1 MAICKRNTC
10 YISVGRSKFYYC
22 RKLREEKHENRKES
36 LLSIL
41 IRESVDSCVSI
52 ISKKKATSSKKSI
65 SLVRTMVQDTKSF
78 VETNIPSTR
87 RSKLNSLSLSISYRE
102 NGARVKIEE
111 NVRIEY

>member
-52 ISKKKATSSKKSI
+52 ISKKKATSSKNIDKFG
-65 SLVRTMVQDTKSF
+65 QDDGTRYEEFRRDEYSFDETK
-78 VETNIPSTR
+78 
-87 RSKLNSLSLSISYRE
+87 
-102 NGARVKIEE
+102 
-111 NVRIEY
+111 